1 MNTAHASHNL
11 IVLEQGDPMSEF
23 RNLRVIRVARF
34 GPVDRAYSGNE
45 AGPLSGPLLFF
56 R

>member
-1 MNTAHASHNL
+1 
-11 IVLEQGDPMSEF
+11 MSEF